1 MWKHRR
7 PGVLTDLHERARGVE
22 QVSGRRNVCTVRFVC
37 LWSSVRWLT
46 VSPSLWEHVPDQL
59 HSRGAS
65 LLPQVPSRPLE
76 PPLTAATAL
85 CRKRQRARAKSSVL
99 VLGLLSPCSSAV
111 LSGLEG
117 ELLCQS
123 ALVFHFISLTN
134 QRFLVTCNY
143 VKITLQG

>member
-1 MWKHRR
+1 MWGHQR

-22 QVSGRRNVCTVRFVC
+22 QVAGRRNMCTVHFVY

-59 HSRGAS
+59 HSGELLCSPRYLPGLWS
-65 LLPQVPSRPLE
+65 LPLQ
-76 PPLTAATAL
+76 LATAL
-85 CRKRQRARAKSSVL
+85 SRKRQGTGAKSLIL
-99 VLGLLSPCSSAV
+99 VLGLLSPRSSAV
-111 LSGLEG
+111 LSGLEV

-123 ALVFHFISLTN
+123 SLVFHFISFTS

-143 VKITLQG
+143 VKVTWQG